1 MRGIVTNIP
10 SLLLFALRQWGPMY
24 NHEEYLVYS
33 MLLVMVYQKR
43 SIEQFTACLTSESII
58 KGDFLKLIN
67 RPTIEI
73 LNIETVE
80 KEIAEAFIDIF
91 KKA

>member
-43 SIEQFTACLTSESII
+43 SIE
-58 KGDFLKLIN
+58 
-67 RPTIEI
+67 
-73 LNIETVE
+73 
-80 KEIAEAFIDIF
+80 
-91 KKA
+91 